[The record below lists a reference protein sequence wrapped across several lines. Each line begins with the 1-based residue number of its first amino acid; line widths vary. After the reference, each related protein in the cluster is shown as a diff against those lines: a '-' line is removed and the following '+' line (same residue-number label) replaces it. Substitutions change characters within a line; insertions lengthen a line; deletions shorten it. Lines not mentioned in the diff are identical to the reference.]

1 VKVLIVDDDAEFR
14 EFTTVAMTSAG
25 ISYDAAEDVEGA
37 LALMREK
44 TFDLILLDVRMPGA
58 SGMSL
63 LMQIREAGNE
73 TPVIFVTGAGD
84 VDDRVKGLTMGAD
97 DYIVK
102 PVAYDEL
109 IARMEAV
116 LRRRRSLAPIEF
128 GDLALDLAR
137 RKVERA
143 GQPINLS
150 PREYDLLFAL
160 VSAKGEVISRKE
172 LMRDVWNMDFDP
184 GTNVLDVHIGRLRKK
199 LDRQGRPLI
208 KTVRGQGYCIARYD
222 TP

>member
-1 VKVLIVDDDAEFR
+1 MRVLIVDDDAEFR
-14 EFTTVAMTSAG
+14 AFTAVAMDSAG
-25 ISYDAAEDVEGA
+25 ITYEAAEDVAGA
-37 LALMREK
+37 LAFMREEK
-44 TFDLILLDVRMPGA
+44 FDLILLDVRMPGT

-73 TPVIFVTGAGD
+73 TPVIFVTGVGD
-84 VDDRVKGLTMGAD
+84 IDDRVKGLRLGAD
-97 DYIVK
+97 DYLVK

-109 IARMEAV
+109 IARMQAV
-116 LRRRRSLAPIEF
+116 LRRRQSLAPIEF

-143 GQPINLS
+143 GQPVNLS

-160 VSAKGEVISRKE
+160 VSAKGEVISRKD
-172 LMRDVWNMDFDP
+172 LMRDVWNMNFDP

-199 LDRQGRPLI
+199 LDRVGRPLI
-208 KTVRGQGYCIARYD
+208 KTVRGKGYCITR
-222 TP
+222 

>member
-14 EFTTVAMTSAG
+14 EFTTVAMAAAG
-25 ISYDAAEDVEGA
+25 ISYESAEDAEGG

-73 TPVIFVTGAGD
+73 TPVIFVTGVGD
-84 VDDRVKGLTMGAD
+84 VDDRVKGLQLGAD

-116 LRRRRSLAPIEF
+116 LRRRQSLAPIEF
-128 GDLALDLAR
+128 GDLSLDLAR

-160 VSAKGEVISRKE
+160 VSAKGEVISRKD
-172 LMRDVWNMDFDP
+172 LMSDVWNMDFDP

>member
-1 VKVLIVDDDAEFR
+1 VRVLIVDDDADFR
-14 EFTTVAMTSAG
+14 AFTTAAMESAD
-25 ISYDAAEDVEGA
+25 IEYQAAEDAEAG
-37 LALMREK
+37 LALMREGK
-44 TFDLILLDVRMPGA
+44 FDLILLDVWMPGA

-73 TPVIFVTGAGD
+73 TPVIFVSAAGE
-84 VDDRVKGLTMGAD
+84 VDDRVKGLRMGAD
-97 DYIVK
+97 DYLVK

-116 LRRRRSLAPIEF
+116 LRRRQSLAPIQF
-128 GDLALDLAR
+128 GALSLDLAR

-143 GQPINLS
+143 GRAVNLS

-160 VSAKGEVISRKE
+160 VSAKGEVISRQE

-199 LDRQGRPLI
+199 LDRHGRPLI
-208 KTVRGQGYCIARYD
+208 KTVRGKGYCIAS
-222 TP
+222 